1 MERQSLAEYLPVLLS
16 RRNEVAYVERKGYRS
31 VRWSY
36 REVLSMAFRF
46 ARELELRGIRKGE
59 RVVLWAPNSAEW
71 VGVFLGCC
79 LGGVVLVPLDQI
91 ATAEFAWRV
100 HQQVGARLLVCS
112 RDHLQPSLRAMVL
125 EDLPSALAGHSAA
138 AYDSPHIAASDTL
151 EIIFTSGTTGEPKG
165 VVITHGN
172 VVANLAPLETEIR
185 KYLKYE
191 HLVHPIRFLNLLPLS
206 HVFGQFLGIFLPPLL
221 GGTVVFEDSLNP
233 SELIATVKREVV
245 SVLVT
250 VPRVLESLKQK
261 IERDLSDEH
270 RLEEFHQKLAAG
282 EGKHFLRRWWIFRH
296 IRRRFGWKFWAFIS
310 GGAALDSPTEEF
322 WHRLGYAVI
331 QGYGLTETTS
341 LVSVNHPFH
350 LGRGS
355 IGKVLGGR
363 EVKLAADGEILVRGG
378 GVAAGYWNGNQMQ
391 AIAGGE
397 GWYPTGDIGEQD
409 GEGNLYFKG
418 RKKQVI
424 VTPAGMNVYPED
436 LEAALRRQPEVKDAL
451 VIALPREGNAEPC
464 GVIILRDSLDDPAS
478 VVKRANQSLADYQRL
493 NHWFVWPE
501 SDFPRTSTQKPKRNL
516 IQEAV
521 QSRFQQTIGPASMGS
536 PLADLVARITGRSPT
551 RLDADTRLDS
561 DLSLSSLD
569 RVELLSALE
578 DRYQVDLMQTR
589 FAAVQTVGDL
599 ERILHGETPRRV
611 QFHYPRW
618 VLGWPVTWIRLGV
631 HYLLL
636 RPAVFLL
643 GWPRVEGRQNL
654 KRVRGP
660 LLVIS
665 NHIGDIDPGFVLT
678 ALPARFRHRLA
689 VATGGEALEILRTP
703 PAARGFLGRI
713 YDRVR
718 WVLGVA
724 LLNLF
729 PLPREAGFRESFAY
743 AGECV
748 DRGYNVLV
756 FPEGQH
762 TTDGKLR
769 QFRAGIGLLARNLRI
784 PIVPM
789 RIDGLYERKQAGRKF
804 AWPGQIRVKI
814 GPPLEFSEAEN
825 PSWVASELRKKIEE
839 L

>member
-1 MERQSLAEYLPVLLS
+1 MERQSLVEYLPVFLS
-16 RRNEVAYVERKGYRS
+16 HGNEVAYVERKGYRS
-31 VRWSY
+31 VCWSY
-36 REVLSMAFRF
+36 REVVSLAFRF
-46 ARELELRGIRKGE
+46 ARELELRGITKGE
-59 RVVLWAPNSAEW
+59 RVAIWAPNSAEW

-79 LGGVVLVPLDQI
+79 LRGVVVVPLDQI
-91 ATAEFAWRV
+91 ATAEFVLRV
-100 HQQVGARLLVCS
+100 HQRVGARLLVCS
-112 RDHLQPSLRAMVL
+112 REHLLPSVPTMVL
-125 EDLPSALAGHSAA
+125 EDSAEALARHSSAP
-138 AYDSPHIAASDTL
+138 YVSPETASSDTL
-151 EIIFTSGTTGEPKG
+151 EIIFTSGTTAEPKG
-165 VVITHGN
+165 VVITHAN
-172 VVANLAPLETEIR
+172 VLANLAPLEAEIR

-191 HLVHPIRFLNLLPLS
+191 TLVHPIRFLNLLPLS

-221 GGTVVFEDSLNP
+221 GAVVVFEDSLNP
-233 SELIATVKREVV
+233 SEVIATVKREVV
-245 SVLVT
+245 SVLVS
-250 VPRVLESLKQK
+250 VPRVLDSLKQK
-261 IERDLSDEH
+261 IERDLSDDN
-270 RLEEFHQKLAAG
+270 RLEEFRRALEASG
-282 EGKHFLRRWWIFRH
+282 GKHFLARWWTFRH

-310 GGAALDSPTEEF
+310 GGAALDSETEQF

-341 LVSVNHPFH
+341 LVSVNHPFR

-363 EVKLAADGEILVRGG
+363 EVRLAADGEILVRGG
-378 GVAAGYWNGNQMQ
+378 GIAAGYWNGNQMQ
-391 AIAGGE
+391 AIAGE
-397 GWYPTGDIGEQD
+397 QGWYATGDIGEQD
-409 GEGNLYFKG
+409 AEGNLYFKG
-418 RKKQVI
+418 RKKEVI

-436 LEAALRRQPEVKDAL
+436 LEAALRRQPEVKDAV

-464 GVIILRDSLDDPAS
+464 AVLIFRDSPMDPAS
-478 VVKRANQSLADYQRL
+478 VVKRANQSLAEYQRL
-493 NHWFVWPE
+493 NHWFVWRE
-501 SDFPRTSTQKPKRNL
+501 SDFPRTSTQKPKRKV

-521 QSRFQQTIGPASMGS
+521 QRQFRQPTSSDGAVS
-536 PLADLVARITGRSPT
+536 PLAGLIARITGRSPT
-551 RLDADTRLDS
+551 GLDANTRLDS

-569 RVELLSALE
+569 RVELLSLLE
-578 DRYQVDLMQTR
+578 DRYQVDLTQTR

-599 ERILHGETPRRV
+599 ERMLRGPAPQRV
-611 QFHYPRW
+611 QYHYPRW
-618 VLGWPVTWIRLGV
+618 VLGWPVSWIRLGV

-654 KRVRGP
+654 KGVRGP

-665 NHIGDIDPGFVLT
+665 NHIGDVDPGFVLT
-678 ALPARFRHRLA
+678 ALPAHLRHKLA

-703 PAARGFLGRI
+703 PATRSLPGRI

-718 WVLGVA
+718 WALGVS

-748 DRGYNVLV
+748 DRGYNLLV

-769 QFRAGIGLLARNLRI
+769 QFRAGIGLLAHNLGI

-814 GPPLEFSEAEN
+814 GPPVKFSEDQN
-825 PSWVASELRKKIEE
+825 PAWVASELRKTVEE